1 MRQRRKFVLA
11 LGLLARHN
19 SIMSESK
26 PKVTFEPIQMKNGKG
41 WYVRVVLPH
50 GRQSQVDGFT
60 RKAEAIAW
68 IEHESGDWLKRHEGG
83 KYA

>member
-1 MRQRRKFVLA
+1 
-11 LGLLARHN
+11 
-19 SIMSESK
+19 
-26 PKVTFEPIQMKNGKG
+26 
-41 WYVRVVLPH
+41 VLPH

-60 RKAEAIAW
+60 RKAEAKAW